1 MQGLLLGFILS
12 FPWFGPAQPRTD
24 PAAWQELV
32 SLFQARGVTVLSDH
46 PRCREPDL
54 DGLYVRGQRA
64 VVVCRRGD
72 QASTLRHEGWH
83 LVQSLCLQGRP
94 WLQPEAIDQALSR
107 RDRLELQALVQPPR
121 WQREAEARAMANQPQ
136 SAYLQAFTEACRE
149 RLPQL
154 DPLPPATDASPVRPG
169 GDR

>member
-1 MQGLLLGFILS
+1 MQGLLLAFILS
-12 FPWFGPAQPRTD
+12 FPWLGPGQPRTD

-32 SLFQARGVTVLSDH
+32 TLFQGRGVTVLNDH
-46 PRCREPDL
+46 PRCSEPDL

-72 QASTLRHEGWH
+72 RASTLRHEGWH
-83 LVQSLCLQGRP
+83 LVQSICLQGHP
-94 WLQPEAIDQALSR
+94 WLQPEAIDQALNR
-107 RDRLELQALVQPPR
+107 RDRRELQALVQPER

-136 SAYLQAFTEACRE
+136 KAYLQAFSEACRD
-149 RLPQL
+149 RLPVL
-154 DPLPPATDASPVRPG
+154 EPLPSAPDATPVPPG